1 MILIEFGKV
10 YRRLDSSVRFMSS
23 SAMNLQP
30 SIELIDNDPQ
40 YAPAPEN
47 PEDPLE
53 GSYLPKVVKI
63 FVSNKNIKPTG
74 SSEMTLSDTTL
85 TGVGSP
91 QNIVN
96 NIYGI
101 SVTSS
106 WVLFEKANIGDD
118 ISAYAVDFFIRNSDT
133 FNDVSENEVV

>member
-1 MILIEFGKV
+1 
-10 YRRLDSSVRFMSS
+10 
-23 SAMNLQP
+23 
-30 SIELIDNDPQ
+30 
-40 YAPAPEN
+40 
-47 PEDPLE
+47 
-53 GSYLPKVVKI
+53 
-63 FVSNKNIKPTG
+63 
-74 SSEMTLSDTTL
+74 MTLSDTTL